1 MSEHPSTVNMLKV
14 PKNLWNLHE
23 STFIIFFHNS
33 AEKLFAKYLP
43 DLSLKSKGYFLTY
56 GLPIRSILFRIV
68 RICRSWFK
76 CNYLKNKKHF
86 LSVFFHLWNLH
97 QISNILKKKKNVIAY
112 VFPKLTT
119 DSELIR
125 PFTKNHRVRTSFDSQ
140 HVKVFQILLKSPWEH
155 FYHIFRSIWGKMI
168 WKISSLLKFQNVGV
182 FANT

>member
-1 MSEHPSTVNMLKV
+1 MRALLSSFSITLRRNYLQNISLIEV
-14 PKNLWNLHE
+14 WNQRG
-23 STFIIFFHNS
+23 I
-33 AEKLFAKYLP
+33 
-43 DLSLKSKGYFLTY
+43 FLTY

-155 FYHIFRSIWGKMI
+155 FYHIFRSINMRENDLENIFLIEVSKRR
-168 WKISSLLKFQNVGV
+168 GV
-182 FANT
+182 C